1 MEIERINENT
11 VKFYI
16 SYVDIEDRGFERE
29 DIWYNRER
37 SEQLFWQMMDEVNYK
52 EDFSVEGPLWIQVQA
67 LEKGLEILVTKAHL
81 SKGGT
86 PVDSIEDIDETIDI
100 TINEKAKQMLDD
112 KKEPSEGSENAGLT
126 EDDSSLWMTAHFNN
140 LEDVIQLSH
149 YINSSYESE
158 LITVLY
164 YYDGKYYLYIEL
176 SPELFEYQEDI
187 LSQIL
192 EYSTESDITYHTLD
206 EYGNVIFQKDVFR
219 QVRKYFS
226 AMV

>member
-1 MEIERINENT
+1 
-11 VKFYI
+11 
-16 SYVDIEDRGFERE
+16 
-29 DIWYNRER
+29 
-37 SEQLFWQMMDEVNYK
+37 
-52 EDFSVEGPLWIQVQA
+52 
-67 LEKGLEILVTKAHL
+67 
-81 SKGGT
+81 
-86 PVDSIEDIDETIDI
+86 
-100 TINEKAKQMLDD
+100 MLDD

-192 EYSTESDITYHTLD
+192 EYSTESDITYHILD

>member
-1 MEIERINENT
+1 
-11 VKFYI
+11 
-16 SYVDIEDRGFERE
+16 
-29 DIWYNRER
+29 
-37 SEQLFWQMMDEVNYK
+37 
-52 EDFSVEGPLWIQVQA
+52 VQA

-149 YINSSYESE
+149 YINISYESK

-164 YYDGKYYLYIEL
+164 YYDGNIICILNCLLNCLSTKRIYSVKYLN
-176 SPELFEYQEDI
+176 
-187 LSQIL
+187 
-192 EYSTESDITYHTLD
+192 TAR
-206 EYGNVIFQKDVFR
+206 N
-219 QVRKYFS
+219 
-226 AMV
+226 

>member
-29 DIWYNRER
+29 EIWYNRER

-67 LEKGLEILVTKAHL
+67 LEKGLEILVTKAQI

-86 PVDSIEDIDETIDI
+86 PIDSIDDIDDSIDI
-100 TINEKAKQMLDD
+100 TINEKAKSILDEKFGD
-112 KKEPSEGSENAGLT
+112 NSDEEE
-126 EDDSSLWMTAHFNN
+126 EDDIEDSSLWMTTSFAD

-149 YINSSYESE
+149 SFQGDYAEDIVTALYHYE
-158 LITVLY
+158 
-164 YYDGKYYLYIEL
+164 DNYYLYVEIA
-176 SPELFEYQEDI
+176 PELFEYQEDI

-192 EYSTESDITYHTLD
+192 EYSIESEITYHVLD
-206 EYGNVIFQKDVFR
+206 EYGKAIMNDNVFEQMKQHFAADIG
-219 QVRKYFS
+219 
-226 AMV
+226 

>member
-1 MEIERINENT
+1 
-11 VKFYI
+11 VKVYIFYE
-16 SYVDIEDRGFERE
+16 DIEVLGLERE
-29 DIWYNRER
+29 AIWYNRER
-37 SEQLFWQMMDEVNYK
+37 SGQLFWQMLDEVNHE
-52 EDFSVEGPLWIQVQA
+52 EDFSDERPLCIQLQA
-67 LEKGLEILVTKAHL
+67 LENVLELLLTKPHL
-81 SKGGT
+81 STRAT
-86 PVDSIEDIDETIDI
+86 PHESIEDRDETIDI

-192 EYSTESDITYHTLD
+192 EYSTESDITYHILD